1 MTNAAGVL
9 FGSAA
14 RDPIGWY
21 RDFVWKLSN
30 DTPIE
35 AADPATLV
43 FANQELRDR
52 CRISHFLG
60 KVPERLK
67 KAGEVPVDIP
77 VDLAYQINIQSS
89 GARGDTVAGA
99 L

>member
-21 RDFVWKLSN
+21 RDFFWRLSH

-35 AADPATLV
+35 AADPVTRV
-43 FANQELRDR
+43 FANQELRNR
-52 CRISHFLG
+52 CRISHLLG
-60 KVPERLK
+60 KVTERLK
-67 KAGEVPVDIP
+67 RAGEVPVDIP
-77 VDLAYQINIQSS
+77 VDLAYQINI
-89 GARGDTVAGA
+89 
-99 L
+99 